1 MPMSELTPSPAPAL
15 ELPDQEQ
22 AHKYHRAKRYLS
34 LSGFVLHTAVLAA
47 LLFSGASITMRD
59 AAYGIASHP
68 ALALL
73 VYLLMLG
80 VLLKLIGLPFDYLSG
95 YWLEHRYRL
104 SNLTKKVWV
113 WDQIKALLVGG
124 ALAAAGMEILYGTL
138 RRRPEDWWLISGLIF
153 IAFFILMANLAP
165 VLLLPIFYKFKP
177 LQDAPLIERLQEL
190 CRRAGTRIRGV
201 FEWKL
206 SEKSKK
212 ANAALVGLGNTRRI
226 ILADTLLENFSQE
239 EIEVVLAHELGHHVH
254 RHMARGILLQSAT
267 VLGGCYLL
275 HRTLEAIGT
284 RWELTGPADFANLP
298 LLWLAVTLLSLAL
311 MPWVNSYSR
320 HMERQADAYALRATR
335 NRPAFISSMEKLAR
349 QNLAQRSPHPLM
361 EFIFHSHPSI
371 EKRIAFAK
379 QKPY

>member
-47 LLFSGASITMRD
+47 LLFSGASVALRD

-73 VYLLMLG
+73 AYLLMVR
-80 VLLKLIGLPFDYLSG
+80 VLLEFVGLPLHYLSG
-95 YWLEHRYRL
+95 FRLEHRYGL
-104 SNLTKKVWV
+104 SRLTKRAWMK
-113 WDQIKALLVGG
+113 DQLKAMLVGG
-124 ALAAAGMEILYGTL
+124 VLAASEMEILYGAL

-177 LQDAPLIERLQEL
+177 LEDAPLIERLQEL

-201 FEWKL
+201 FEWKV

-212 ANAALVGLGNTRRI
+212 ANAALVALGNTRRI

-275 HRTLEAIGT
+275 HRILEAIGT

-298 LLWLAVTLLSLAL
+298 LLWLAVNALSLLL
-311 MPWVNSYSR
+311 MPWVNGYSR
-320 HMERQADAYALRATR
+320 HMERQADAYALRATG

-349 QNLAQRSPHPLM
+349 QNLAQRRPHPLM

-371 EKRIAFAK
+371 EKRISFAQ

>member
-47 LLFSGASITMRD
+47 LLFSGASVALRD

-73 VYLLMLG
+73 VFLLMLG

-153 IAFFILMANLAP
+153 IAFFI
-165 VLLLPIFYKFKP
+165 
-177 LQDAPLIERLQEL
+177 
-190 CRRAGTRIRGV
+190 C
-201 FEWKL
+201 
-206 SEKSKK
+206 
-212 ANAALVGLGNTRRI
+212 
-226 ILADTLLENFSQE
+226 
-239 EIEVVLAHELGHHVH
+239 
-254 RHMARGILLQSAT
+254 
-267 VLGGCYLL
+267 
-275 HRTLEAIGT
+275 
-284 RWELTGPADFANLP
+284 
-298 LLWLAVTLLSLAL
+298 
-311 MPWVNSYSR
+311 
-320 HMERQADAYALRATR
+320 
-335 NRPAFISSMEKLAR
+335 FIS
-349 QNLAQRSPHPLM
+349 
-361 EFIFHSHPSI
+361 
-371 EKRIAFAK
+371 
-379 QKPY
+379 